1 MSADLLTLIAVTDP
15 AAATTW
21 SFRQVLVIA
30 LIATAVFLVLHFLLT
45 GLPRRHRKDRR
56 PAWNWWQRLVYLGT
70 LVSVAILGLTAFSAV
85 LRHQMLD
92 GWLLFAHMFGA
103 GAFTAMLPLLAITW
117 SPSHRFA
124 TEPSSP
130 DEGSTPGRFFWLP
143 KLTFWILLA
152 SGIVVTGTMLVS
164 MLPLFG
170 TDGLERLLELHRYSG
185 LAAVVALILHFYGV
199 LLQRVGLR

>member
-1 MSADLLTLIAVTDP
+1 MPADLFPLIAVTDP

-30 LIATAVFLVLHFLLT
+30 LIATAVFFVLHFLLT
-45 GLPRRHRKDRR
+45 RLSRRHQQGHR

-70 LVSVAILGLTAFSAV
+70 LVSVAILGATAFSAV

-92 GWLLFAHMFGA
+92 GWPLFAHMFGA
-103 GAFTAMLPLLAITW
+103 GAFTAILPLLALTW
-117 SPSHRFA
+117 SPAHRFVEDPA
-124 TEPSSP
+124 TSNEHTAPSA
-130 DEGSTPGRFFWLP
+130 FFWLP

-152 SGIVVTGTMLVS
+152 SGIVVTGTMLLS

-170 TDGLERLLELHRYSG
+170 TDGLERLLDLHRYSG
-185 LAAVVALILHFYGV
+185 LVAVVALVLHFYGV